1 MANQEITGVTIMNN
15 QMLDG
20 NSAAELN
27 HDEGE
32 TEIQEYRRELAEAE
46 QWREIRDTLL
56 SGKKWYVF
64 GASFDLNER
73 IIEKYKDSLNPDY
86 NFVEGFL
93 AGDLD
98 PALKNLVQREADSFA
113 TYILERS

>member
-1 MANQEITGVTIMNN
+1 
-15 QMLDG
+15 MLDG

-27 HDEGE
+27 HNEGE
-32 TEIQEYRRELAEAE
+32 TELQTLKREEAEAA
-46 QWREIRDTLL
+46 QWLAIRDTLL
-56 SGKKWYVF
+56 SGKKWYAF
-64 GASFDLNER
+64 GHSFDLNEH
-73 IIEKYKDSLNPDY
+73 IIEKYHESLNPDY

-98 PALKNLVQREADSFA
+98 PALTNLVQREADSFA

>member
-1 MANQEITGVTIMNN
+1 MRMNN

-20 NSAAELN
+20 NSAAELS
-27 HDEGE
+27 HDESE
-32 TEIQEYRRELAEAE
+32 TEAQSNLREMMEAE

-56 SGKKWYVF
+56 SGKKWYTF
-64 GASFDLNER
+64 GHKYDLNEH
-73 IIEKYKDSLNPDY
+73 IIEKYHESLNPDY
-86 NFVEGFL
+86 NFVEGYV

-113 TYILERS
+113 TYIME